1 MSSIEKVKILDSRIV
16 QPQPRYAVNEGA
28 QEVSNVPFAANNS
41 SASSLTFNINVPSNN
56 VFIDRTM
63 TMTATVLMAVDVN
76 IDASADG
83 ATFPVSAADSWEQI
97 LKFGSN
103 CALPAFPLQ
112 SLMNTLSV
120 TINNATITTNMKD
133 TLYELLRLTNMKKN
147 HLQRTTP
154 TMLDKYADYNQ
165 SNELDNNPIHGFGK
179 ALESDNVPN
188 GAYSN
193 VEFCDANGNPVTEE
207 TYAYPKA
214 APASKKLNKTIYY
227 KYTVTEKL
235 VISPFIFSEECD
247 DEVGLYSI
255 NNIQII
261 ANIGDASRNLRIWN
275 NSQVVS
281 FSNVRLASQN
291 PFTKPMV
298 NAVFRTPSLS
308 IPLPEQSIVPFLE
321 TPRYISANNN
331 LTIAP
336 GATQQLQMSG
346 ITLTQIPDMLLIYV
360 KPQQMAQNY
369 GDFYLPIEDISMMFD
384 NRSGLLS
391 SMTREQLFDISVK
404 NGLNMDYNQFLGS
417 AYVDNSFE
425 KVPLVGGFLVLRPG
439 VDFSLTSGSASGLG
453 GNYNL
458 QFNLKVRNQLNIPI
472 VNPSLYCVAVNSG
485 FFISSGGSS
494 RYSTAPLTEA
504 DIIQA
509 PVAGSSQELSR
520 MVGGSWWNK
529 IGSSIKNFFTHP
541 TVKNVGKEVY
551 KTLSKEGK
559 KLARNSGDSRL
570 AMAANVADMVGLG
583 SQTGGRSTGGKKKGL
598 KSLMY

>member
-16 QPQPRYAVNEGA
+16 QPAPRYAVNEGA
-28 QEVSNVPFAANNS
+28 VEVSNVPFAANNAS
-41 SASSLTFNINVPSNN
+41 SSSLTFNINVPSNN
-56 VFIDRTM
+56 VFIDRDM
-63 TMTATVLMAVDVN
+63 TITATVLMAVDVS
-76 IDASADG
+76 IDASAQG
-83 ATFPVSAADSWEQI
+83 AVFPTSPADSWNQI
-97 LKFGSN
+97 LKFGTN
-103 CALPAFPLQ
+103 CSLPAFPLQ

-120 TINNATITTNMKD
+120 TINNATVTTNMKD

-193 VEFCDANGNPVTEE
+193 VQFCDANGNAVTEQ
-207 TYAYPKA
+207 TYALPKA
-214 APASKKLNKTIYY
+214 APASKKLQKTIYY

-235 VISPFIFSEECD
+235 VLSPFIFSEEND
-247 DEVGLYSI
+247 DEVGLYGI

-261 ANIGDASRNLRIWN
+261 ANMGDASRNLRIWN
-275 NSQVVS
+275 NSSVTT
-281 FSNVRLASQN
+281 FSNVRFNGQN
-291 PFTKPMV
+291 PFNKPMV

-321 TPRYISANNN
+321 TPRYVSANNN
-331 LTIAP
+331 ITIPA
-336 GATQQLQMSG
+336 GGSQRLQMSG

-360 KPQQMAQNY
+360 KPQQMPSNY
-369 GDFYLPIEDISMMFD
+369 GDFYLPIQDITMMFD

-391 SMTREQLFDISVK
+391 SMTREQLFEISVK

-417 AYVDNSFE
+417 AYVDNSYK

-458 QFNLKVRNQLNIPI
+458 QFSVNVKNQLGVDV

-509 PVAGSSQELSR
+509 PVEATSQELSR
-520 MVGGSWWNK
+520 MVGGSWWSK
-529 IGSSIKNFFTHP
+529 IGSSIKNIFTHP
-541 TVKNVGKEVY
+541 TTKKIGKELY
-551 KTLSKEGK
+551 NTASKEAK

-583 SQTGGRSTGGKKKGL
+583 RSTGGRSTGGARGL
-598 KSLMY
+598 KALM

>member
-1 MSSIEKVKILDSRIV
+1 MTSIEKVKILDSRIV
-16 QPQPRYAVNEGA
+16 QTQPRYAVNEGA
-28 QEVSNVPFAANNS
+28 QEISNVSFAANNA
-41 SASSLTFNINVPSNN
+41 SASSLTFNINVPSQNI
-56 VFIDRTM
+56 FLDRTVSI
-63 TMTATVLMAVDVN
+63 TATALMAVDVAVN
-76 IDASADG
+76 
-83 ATFPVSAADSWEQI
+83 ATAAGQEFPVSPEDSWNQI

-154 TMLDKYADYNQ
+154 TMLDKYADYNL

-188 GAYSN
+188 GAFTN
-193 VEFCDANGNPVTEE
+193 VEFCDANGNPVNED
-207 TYAYPKA
+207 TYAYPRA
-214 APASKKLNKTIYY
+214 APQGNVLNATIYY

-235 VISPFIFSEECD
+235 VISPFIFSEESD
-247 DEVGLYSI
+247 NEVGLYGI

-261 ANIGDASRNLRIWN
+261 ANLGDASRNLRIWN
-275 NSQVVS
+275 NKPTVS
-281 FSNVRLASQN
+281 FSNVRFNGQT
-291 PFTKPMV
+291 PFLKPMV
-298 NAVFRTPSLS
+298 NCVFRTPSLS

-321 TPRYISANNN
+321 TPRYLSANNN

-360 KPQQMAQNY
+360 KPQQMANNF
-369 GDFYLPIEDISMMFD
+369 GDYYLPIQDISMMFD
-384 NRSGLLS
+384 NRSGILS

-404 NGLNMDYNQFLGS
+404 NGVNMDYNQWLGS
-417 AYVDNSFE
+417 AYVDNSYD
-425 KVPLVGGFLVLRPG
+425 KVPLVGGFLALKPG
-439 VDFSLTSGSASGLG
+439 VDFAVSAGSASGLG

-458 QFNLKVRNQLNIPI
+458 QFSITVRNQMNIPM
-472 VNPSLYCVAVNSG
+472 VNPALYCVAVNSG

-509 PVAGSSQELSR
+509 PLMGTSQEISR
-520 MVGGSWWNK
+520 MVGGSWFSK
-529 IGSSIKNFFTHP
+529 LGSSIKNFFTHP

-559 KLARNSGDSRL
+559 KLARNSGDARL

-583 SQTGGRSTGGKKKGL
+583 SQTGGGRSTGGRKGL
-598 KSLMY
+598 KALM

>member
-28 QEVSNVPFAANNS
+28 VEVSNVPFAANNA

-56 VFIDRTM
+56 VFIDRNM
-63 TMTATVLMAVDVN
+63 TMTATVLMAVDVAIN
-76 IDASADG
+76 ATAQG
-83 ATFPVSAADSWEQI
+83 AVFPVSPADSWEQI

-193 VEFCDANGNPVTEE
+193 VEFCDANGNPVAED
-207 TYAYPKA
+207 TYAYPKV
-214 APASKKLNKTIYY
+214 APPGDILNQTIYY

-235 VISPFIFSEECD
+235 VLSPFIFSEEND
-247 DEVGLYSI
+247 DEVGLYGI

-261 ANIGDASRNLRIWN
+261 ANMGDASRNLRIWN
-275 NSQVVS
+275 NSPVVS
-281 FSNVRLASQN
+281 YSNVRFNGQN
-291 PFTKPMV
+291 PFNKPVV

-321 TPRYISANNN
+321 TPRYVSANNN

-336 GATQQLQMSG
+336 GASQRLQMSG

-360 KPQQMAQNY
+360 KPQQMANNY
-369 GDFYLPIEDISMMFD
+369 GDFYLPIEDITMMFD

-391 SMTREQLFDISVK
+391 SMTREQLFELSVK
-404 NGLNMDYNQFLGS
+404 NGLNMDYNQYLGS
-417 AYVDNSFE
+417 AYVDNSFN

-458 QFNLKVRNQLNIPI
+458 QFSVNVKNQLDIPI
-472 VNPSLYCVAVNSG
+472 NNPSLYCVAVNSG

-509 PVAGSSQELSR
+509 PVASTSQELSR
-520 MVGGSWWNK
+520 MVGGSWWSK
-529 IGSSIKNFFTHP
+529 IGSTIKNIFTHP
-541 TVKNVGKEVY
+541 TTKKVGKELY
-551 KTLSKEGK
+551 KTASKEAK

-583 SQTGGRSTGGKKKGL
+583 RTTGGRSTGGARGL
-598 KSLMY
+598 KALM